1 MNYSFDEKTG
11 SVLVRETETGRRWEN
26 YLWNETKYGF
36 FLTKTDHLGGSV
48 SWMLRSTS
56 ERVFLDMDTA
66 VNPATLYLRDDES
79 GDYWNPS
86 YAPCCNEVEDYCCEQ
101 GLAFSRFFGKRGGI
115 SCERDRKS
123 VV

>member
-56 ERVFLDMDTA
+56 ERVSTRQA
-66 VNPATLYLRDDES
+66 KRSRRRSAGARWPLR
-79 GDYWNPS
+79 
-86 YAPCCNEVEDYCCEQ
+86 Q
-101 GLAFSRFFGKRGGI
+101 
-115 SCERDRKS
+115 
-123 VV
+123 